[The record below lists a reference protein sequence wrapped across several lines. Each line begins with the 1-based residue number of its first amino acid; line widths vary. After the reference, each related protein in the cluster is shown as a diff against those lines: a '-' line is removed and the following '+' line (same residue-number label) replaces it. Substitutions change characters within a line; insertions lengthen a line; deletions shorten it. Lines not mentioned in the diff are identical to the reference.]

1 MFEQL
6 AMEQNTSC
14 EDDCPDLQDEDLGD
28 PSSLPHQ
35 SEQHRM
41 NVDGIA
47 DFEGTNAMVLWDS
60 LEAVAHDD
68 DGEEFNF
75 SLAIFIV
82 LNNDTFFF
90 SVDGVAQLDALQHR
104 ITQKDSTHSYN
115 LRALLRISNLAGKIF
130 NLFRSQIVW

>member
-6 AMEQNTSC
+6 AAEQSTSC
-14 EDDCPDLQDEDLGD
+14 EDECPDLLDDDVDD

-35 SEQHRM
+35 SEQRRM

-68 DGEEFNF
+68 DGEDFNF
-75 SLAIFIV
+75 LWQFIV

-90 SVDGVAQLDALQHR
+90 SVDGIAQLDALQHW
-104 ITQKDSTHSYN
+104 ITQKNSTHSYN
-115 LRALLRISNLAGKIF
+115 LRALLRVSNLAGKIF
-130 NLFRSQIVW
+130 NLFRSQTVW